1 LSQER
6 PVLERAG
13 AFHVNLETIMKK
25 QIATATVIGA
35 MLAVA
40 CLLWEQQ
47 SVAASKGPATRALRT
62 NPSPFDQHLR
72 YCNVHGPEAEM
83 AS

>member
-1 LSQER
+1 
-6 PVLERAG
+6 
-13 AFHVNLETIMKK
+13 MKK

-35 MLAVA
+35 MLALA

-47 SVAASKGPATRALRT
+47 SVAALSGNKGQATRALRT
-62 NPSPFDQHLR
+62 NPSPFDWHLR
-72 YCNVHGPEAEM
+72 YCNVQGPEAEL